1 MYKGLVGM
9 KVELT
14 RFKVKK
20 EKEERVKVWM
30 ELLNSRMD
38 EVLETLEGERIYV
51 ENIFEEIDG
60 DTMYLYWFSIQGEG
74 GIEVR
79 ESNHE
84 IDRLHVQFWRECID
98 ETYKGVAMTSLVMM
112 LPERVREVF

>member
-1 MYKGLVGM
+1 MYQGGM

-20 EKEERVKVWM
+20 GKEERVKVWM
-30 ELLNSRMD
+30 ELLNSRMN
-38 EVLETLEGERIYV
+38 EVLETLEGEQMYI

-60 DTMYLYWFSIQGEG
+60 DTMYLYWFFIQGEG
-74 GIEVR
+74 GIEFR

-84 IDRLHVQFWRECID
+84 IDGLHIQFWKEFID
-98 ETYKGVAMTSLVMM
+98 ETYKGVDMTSLVTMI
-112 LPERVREVF
+112 PKRVIQSF